1 MKELST
7 EIETQN
13 LSFRN
18 YKSEQFTSCIE
29 SFWFVETFA
38 EEVNIVIPPNQ
49 FIDWIFLLN
58 DKGYFHNGNF
68 ITESRLEGIMLKP
81 VYLRLP
87 PGIKALGVRL
97 YGNGLYPFVP
107 LKGKD
112 LINKNIAYTNS
123 AHENLIEEIKTAS
136 GDEAII
142 KATYQLL
149 NHTYCAKR
157 EKETKLV
164 KEFYSFLKANEDLSD
179 IQTFCSLT
187 KTNYTTLN
195 RNFNKILGI
204 TAKKFE
210 RLIKFR
216 KAVRALINSPERLTD
231 VVVDSGYFDQSH
243 FIKEFKHYMG
253 MSPSEYL
260 NLLKSTSGHAT
271 ITQIDLSVI

>member
-18 YKSEQFTSCIE
+18 YKPEQFSNCIE

-38 EEVNIVIPPNQ
+38 KEVNIVIPPNQ

-112 LINKNIAYTNS
+112 LINKNIAYKNP
-123 AHENLIEEIKTAS
+123 AHEHLIHAIKTAS
-136 GDEAII
+136 DDEATI
-142 KATYQLL
+142 KAAYQLL

-164 KEFYSFLKANEDLSD
+164 AKFYSFLKENEDLSD
-179 IQTFCSLT
+179 IQTFCNLT

-195 RNFNKILGI
+195 RSFNKLLGI

-216 KAVRALINSPERLTD
+216 KAVNALINSPERLTD

-243 FIKEFKHYMG
+243 FIKEFKYYMG

-260 NLLKSTSGHAT
+260 NLLDIKNEHQIIKG
-271 ITQIDLSVI
+271 IDLSVI

>member
-18 YKSEQFTSCIE
+18 YKPEQFTGCIE
-29 SFWFVETFA
+29 SFWFVETFS

-81 VYLRLP
+81 VYLGLP

-112 LINKNIAYTNS
+112 LINKNIAYANS
-123 AHENLIEEIKTAS
+123 AHENLIEGIKTAS
-136 GDEAII
+136 GDDATI

-149 NHTYCAKR
+149 NHTYSANR

-164 KEFYSFLKANEDLSD
+164 KEFYAFLKANEDLSD
-179 IQTFCSLT
+179 IQTFCNLT

-195 RNFNKILGI
+195 RNFSKILGI

-216 KAVRALINSPERLTD
+216 KAVKALINSPERLTD

-260 NLLKSTSGHAT
+260 NLLNKDGEYQVVKK
-271 ITQIDLSVI
+271 IELSVI

>member
-18 YKSEQFTSCIE
+18 YKSEQFTSSIE

-87 PGIKALGVRL
+87 SGIKALGVRL
-97 YGNGLYPFVP
+97 YGNGLYPFLP
-107 LKGKD
+107 LNGKD

-260 NLLKSTSGHAT
+260 NLLQSTSGHAT